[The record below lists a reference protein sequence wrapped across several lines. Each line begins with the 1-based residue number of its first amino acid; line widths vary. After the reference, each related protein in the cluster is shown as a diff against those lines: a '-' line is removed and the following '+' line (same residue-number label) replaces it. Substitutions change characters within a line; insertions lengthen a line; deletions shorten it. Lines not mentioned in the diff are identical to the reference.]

1 MDNSPKFYLI
11 FRGIDYKQSFKQIR
25 HQSFQNQMKN
35 NQTLRIFCNE
45 LKAIRTVVE
54 C

>member
-1 MDNSPKFYLI
+1 MEYLTRDLLDNSPKFYLI

-35 NQTLRIFCNE
+35 QSNIENFL
-45 LKAIRTVVE
+45 
-54 C
+54 